1 MKRINRSSYVTAVN
15 FLMLGI
21 FLAGCIV
28 VVKEDD
34 DRRRRYLQGSEWTL
48 EVVFYRTQTVV
59 SADRTI
65 QVDFA
70 SDNTVTGLAACG
82 AFSGQYEVNENGG
95 ITISSIE
102 TPSSCQDSA
111 EVELVTNS
119 LRSAT
124 SYSATERDLTITT
137 AEDGYLA
144 FAAK

>member
-70 SDNTVTGLAACG
+70 SDNTVTGLTACG
-82 AFSGQYEVNENGG
+82 AFSGQYEVNEKWRNNHF
-95 ITISSIE
+95 IH
-102 TPSSCQDSA
+102 
-111 EVELVTNS
+111 
-119 LRSAT
+119 
-124 SYSATERDLTITT
+124 
-137 AEDGYLA
+137 
-144 FAAK
+144 